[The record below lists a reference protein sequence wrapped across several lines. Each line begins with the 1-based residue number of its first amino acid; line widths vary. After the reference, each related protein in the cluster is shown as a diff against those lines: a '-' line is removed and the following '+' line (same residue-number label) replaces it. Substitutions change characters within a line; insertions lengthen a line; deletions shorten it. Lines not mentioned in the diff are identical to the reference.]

1 MKSLINL
8 IESSSWLGLSFFIGI
23 IALPVG
29 WFLATFAHWL
39 GG

>member
-8 IESSSWLGLSFFIGI
+8 IESSSWFGLSFFIVI
-23 IALPVG
+23 TALSVG